1 MALPLDGVRVIEMGY
16 YTAGPV
22 AGRYLCDLGAEV
34 VRIEPG
40 DGDPTRGAGGRAS
53 AGWSFLYGQ
62 NNAGKQSI
70 SLDLKAADSLQT
82 MGGLLAQADVFLCS
96 FPPEVMARLH
106 LAPDDCRQFN
116 QRLVYCGV
124 SGFGLDSPPA
134 QRALDMAIQAQAG
147 MMNLTG
153 HDGRPTKIGISI
165 CDDLAAQTATFGIL
179 AALVERDASGCGQ
192 LVDVAIYDAAVWAT
206 EHRWPSV
213 LQQPPFPDQ
222 LGNSD
227 PSEGVEDVLRCSDG
241 RIAISLPWGGT
252 NSQLSALLGET
263 DGSVTPSEAL
273 EMLRRWASTLTTT
286 RAVTELEVAGV
297 VCAPVRS
304 ISEVLD
310 TSEVVA
316 GGLLDVPEGGMPAAI
331 NSPLVIDGQRLR
343 PVGPAPSLNEHD
355 PGLWG
360 RWGSREA

>member
-1 MALPLDGVRVIEMGY
+1 MGY
-16 YTAGPV
+16 YAAGPV
-22 AGRYLCDLGAEV
+22 AGRCLRDLGADV

-40 DGDPTRGAGGRAS
+40 DGDPTRKAGGPS
-53 AGWSFLYGQ
+53 VPGGSFLFGQ

-70 SLDLKAADSLQT
+70 SLDLKDPEGARRL
-82 MGGLLAQADVFLCS
+82 GLLLGQADVFLCS
-96 FPPEVMARLH
+96 FPPDVMARLH
-106 LAPDDCRQFN
+106 LSPEDCRERN
-116 QRLVYCGV
+116 AKLVYCGV
-124 SGFGLDSPPA
+124 SGFGLDAPVA
-134 QRALDMAIQAQAG
+134 QRALDVTIQGQAG
-147 MMNLTG
+147 MMSLTG

-165 CDDLAAQTATFGIL
+165 CDDLAAQTAAFGVL
-179 AALVERDASGCGQ
+179 TALLERDATGTGQ

-286 RAVTELEVAGV
+286 RAV
-297 VCAPVRS
+297 
-304 ISEVLD
+304 
-310 TSEVVA
+310 
-316 GGLLDVPEGGMPAAI
+316 
-331 NSPLVIDGQRLR
+331 
-343 PVGPAPSLNEHD
+343 
-355 PGLWG
+355 
-360 RWGSREA
+360 